1 MTAKSQTRRLAQGG
15 LVDRTRPLAFTFND
29 RAFYGCKG
37 DTLASALMANGVDVV
52 ARSLKFHRPRGI
64 MTDGPEE
71 PNAVVTVGE
80 GLSRTPNLK
89 ATEVIL
95 HDGLIAQSQ
104 NCWPSVNH
112 DVGAV
117 AGLAAPLLG
126 AGFYYKTFMAPRG
139 AWPRLYERLI
149 RHAAGLGRAP
159 EGRDPGIYEHRHSH
173 CDVLIIGA
181 GPAGLAAARLLAR
194 AGLRLVLCDER
205 SRPGGALT
213 GTMQC
218 IDGDAGSA
226 WARQTA
232 GDIAASPGASVLLDT
247 CAVWLGD
254 HQLVSLVERR
264 RGTGGVAERLWLVR
278 PRHIV
283 LATGAIE
290 RPVCFP
296 GNDRPGIML
305 ASAAV
310 AYIHRYAVAPGKR
323 AVIHTNNDSGYGV
336 LRHLCQAGIDVKAII
351 DTRPHELIGEAALRM
366 VRDVDVLAGHRI
378 VSTAGRHRLRR
389 IDARPADGSR
399 RSSVI
404 DADLM
409 CVAGGWSPTLHLLGH
424 RGGTMRHDE
433 PNAAC
438 PAAAPGDDVAI
449 AGAAAGVTGLAECLA
464 DGARAAGTVLQAL
477 GREVP
482 VPRMPVIDA
491 ETEVS
496 SGNPTGPSCRSL
508 DVRQQRA
515 AFVDLQNDVTALDL
529 MRAVDEGYGA
539 IEHLKRYTTS
549 GMGTDQGKLGNLM
562 TIDIVAEVTGQPVE
576 TIGHTTFRPPYT
588 PVTLGTLVGHARGER
603 LFPTRQTPFHHRHLA
618 EGALMELAGS
628 WHYPKCYPRD
638 GETLDAAIERE
649 VRTVRNAVGF
659 VDMSTLGR
667 FEILGPD
674 AGIFLERAYANR
686 LSTLG
691 EGRCRYALMLRE
703 DGVVLDDGTVARMT
717 TDRWHVTAS
726 TAHAGDVW
734 RHLERLRQVEWP
746 ELDVR
751 LVDVGEQWAGL
762 AIAGPRACDVLA
774 AVAPELDVSP
784 EALPFLGC
792 RETAFDGVRARV
804 FRISYSGELGYEV
817 YVGAR
822 HGDRLW
828 DAVVA
833 AGSPFGIAPYGVEAL
848 DVMRIEK
855 GHCAGSEFDGRTTP
869 AELGLGRM
877 IKGDEPFLGRALV
890 HSPARQHSFRQR
902 LVGLVS
908 TDRRTPIPRGAILV
922 AGTQRSRAL
931 GHVTASVVSPTLG
944 QPIALAMLQESASLG
959 DGELRAV
966 SPIVGL
972 DVAVEIASLP
982 FYDAEGGR
990 MRA

>member
-1 MTAKSQTRRLAQGG
+1 MTAANQTRRLAEGG
-15 LVDRTRPLAFTFND
+15 LVDRTRPLAFTFNG
-29 RAFYGCKG
+29 RVLCGYKG

-52 ARSLKFHRPRGI
+52 ARSFKYHRPRGI

-80 GLSRTPNLK
+80 GSSRTPNLK
-89 ATEVIL
+89 ATEVVL
-95 HDGLIAQSQ
+95 HDGLVARSQ
-104 NCWPSVNH
+104 NCWPSVDH

-117 AGLAAPLLG
+117 TGLAAPLLG

-139 AWPRLYERLI
+139 AWPRLYERLL

-159 EGRDPGIYEHRHSH
+159 KGHDPDSYEHRHSH
-173 CDVLIIGA
+173 CDVLIVGA
-181 GPAGLAAARLLAR
+181 GPAGLAAARLLIQ
-194 AGLRLVLCDER
+194 AGLRLILCDER
-205 SRPGGALT
+205 SRPGGSLN
-213 GTMQC
+213 GTMQG
-218 IDGDAGSA
+218 IDGESGSA
-226 WARQTA
+226 WAQRVA
-232 GDIAASPGASVLLDT
+232 EEIAASPDVSVLLDT
-247 CAVWLGD
+247 SAVWLGD
-254 HQLVSLVERR
+254 HRLVTLVERR
-264 RGTGGVAERLWLVR
+264 RGAGGVAERLWLVR
-278 PRHIV
+278 PRHVV

-290 RPVCFP
+290 RPLCFP

-305 ASAAV
+305 ASAAA
-310 AYIHRYAVAPGKR
+310 AYIHRYGVAPGKR

-336 LRHLCQAGIDVKAII
+336 LRHLCQAGIDVKTII
-351 DTRPHELIGEAALRM
+351 DTRPRDAIGEAALDM
-366 VRDVDVLAGHRI
+366 IRDVDVLAGHRI
-378 VSTAGRHRLRR
+378 VATAGRHRLRR
-389 IDARPADGSR
+389 INACAADGSR
-399 RSSVI
+399 RSI

-424 RGGTMRHDE
+424 RGGTLRHDE
-433 PNAAC
+433 DNAAC
-438 PAAAPGDDVAI
+438 GDDVAV
-449 AGAAAGVTGLAECLA
+449 AGAAAGVSGLAECLA

-477 GREVP
+477 GRDIPEFRAPEV
-482 VPRMPVIDA
+482 DA
-491 ETEVS
+491 ETETL
-496 SGNPTGPSCRSL
+496 SGSPNGPSCSTL

-529 MRAVDEGYGA
+529 MRAIDEGYGA

-549 GMGTDQGKLGNLM
+549 GMGTDQGKLGNVM
-562 TIDIVAEVTGQPVE
+562 TIDIVAEATGQPVE
-576 TIGHTTFRPPYT
+576 EVGHTTFRPPYT
-588 PVTLGTLVGHARGER
+588 PVTLGALVGHARDEH

-618 EGALMELAGS
+618 AGALMELSGP

-638 GETLDAAIERE
+638 GETVDGAIERE

-659 VDMSTLGR
+659 VDMSTLGK
-667 FEILGPD
+667 FEIMGSD
-674 AGIFLERAYANR
+674 AGIFLERAYASRVEN
-686 LSTLG
+686 LAL
-691 EGRCRYALMLRE
+691 GRCRYALMLRE
-703 DGVVLDDGTVARMT
+703 DGVVLDDGTVARMAA
-717 TDRWHVTAS
+717 DRWHVTAS
-726 TAHAGDVW
+726 TAHADEVW

-746 ELDVR
+746 ELDVL

-762 AIAGPRACDVLA
+762 ALAGPHARDVLA
-774 AVAPELDVSP
+774 DVAPELDVSP
-784 EALPFLGC
+784 EALPFLGF
-792 RETAFDGVRARV
+792 RETRFDGARARV
-804 FRISYSGELGYEV
+804 FRISYSGELAYEI

-828 DAVVA
+828 NAVMA
-833 AGSPFGIAPYGVEAL
+833 AGTPFGIAPYGVEAL

-877 IKGDEPFLGRALV
+877 TRRDTPFLGHALG
-890 HSPARQHSFRQR
+890 RQRSIHQR

-922 AGTQRSRAL
+922 AGTARSRSL

-944 QPIALAMLQESASLG
+944 QPVALAMLQGSFCPD

-966 SPIVGL
+966 SPVAVL
-972 DVAVEIASLP
+972 DVAVEITGLP
-982 FYDAEGGR
+982 FYDADGGR